1 MPLTTS
7 AARRNPMCIFGASPM
22 TGRPLLLNRAAAS
35 IMPGSTSLIGLKCF
49 ASAAVSGL
57 TSPSLSVNGRLGIN
71 SFLSL
76 VGLPETDN
84 PALPAAKIEA
94 AIYGDNRLAPFD
106 LARQIER
113 QELTIKHYFS
123 TLRVSFAGLLER
135 KPLAPPRQA
144 SFFRPLHLATGR
156 LFGFGLAAAL
166 PSS

>member
-7 AARRNPMCIFGASPM
+7 AARRNPMCIFGASP
-22 TGRPLLLNRAAAS
+22 TIGRPLRPNRAAAS

-84 PALPAAKIEA
+84 SALPATKLVTDHIKPSAHGRYGNVPDLAVIEA
-94 AIYGDNRLAPFD
+94 AVYRDNGLMPFD
-106 LARQIER
+106 FPRQIER
-113 QELTIKHYFS
+113 QPALSGVFGAF
-123 TLRVSFAGLLER
+123 LRVVLN
-135 KPLAPPRQA
+135 
-144 SFFRPLHLATGR
+144 LHIIL
-156 LFGFGLAAAL
+156 
-166 PSS
+166 